1 MNKHPDEL
9 LRLIAKLYYVD
20 GLDQSEVAEIAGLSR
35 TQVSRILTRAQC
47 DGSSPNL
54 GSRV

>member
-20 GLDQSEVAEIAGLSR
+20 GLDQSEVAEIAGLSYPGVTDTHVCGPR
-35 TQVSRILTRAQC
+35 E
-47 DGSSPNL
+47 
-54 GSRV
+54 